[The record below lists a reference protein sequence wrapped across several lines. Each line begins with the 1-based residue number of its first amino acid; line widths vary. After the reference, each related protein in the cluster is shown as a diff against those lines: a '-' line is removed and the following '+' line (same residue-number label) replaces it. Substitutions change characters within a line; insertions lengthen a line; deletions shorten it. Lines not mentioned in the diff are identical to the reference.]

1 MKTFPRMKFR
11 NKYNARKM
19 ETADGKFDSV
29 AEWERWLLLKAMEND
44 GEIKGLERQVP
55 YVLIPKQMKDGKVL
69 FREMKYVADFKY
81 VDVKSGETVV
91 EDVKGLVLPEFKI
104 KQNQRTV
111 ELLGKIVNKYNN

>member
-19 ETADGKFDSV
+19 ETSDGKFDSV
-29 AEWERWLLLKAMEND
+29 AEWERWLLLKAMEKD

-55 YVLIPKQMKDGKVL
+55 YVLIPKQMKNGKVL

-81 VDVKSGETVV
+81 IDVKTGETVV

-104 KQNQRTV
+104 KQKLMYYNYNIEV
-111 ELLGKIVNKYNN
+111 KIVKRR